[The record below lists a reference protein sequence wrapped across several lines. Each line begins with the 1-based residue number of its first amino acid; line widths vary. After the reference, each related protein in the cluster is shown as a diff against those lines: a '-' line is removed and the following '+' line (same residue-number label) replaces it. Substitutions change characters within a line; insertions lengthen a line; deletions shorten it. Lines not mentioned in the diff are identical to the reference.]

1 MNKRNLKFVLLLIAA
16 WCTMTL
22 VHEAGHVLCGW
33 SCGGT
38 LQSADF
44 LPWHLPFSIFEPD
57 PHPLMTLWGGPVLGV
72 LIPMAVAWLF
82 RSDELWF
89 IAFFCVLANG
99 MYLATA
105 WISGDRY
112 LDTPKLLEHG
122 AFPVTI
128 GIYCL
133 VTIGFGYVGFRQQC
147 VRLLSPPPSPPAS
160 NSLPSAVENHEIHSD
175 HT

>member
-1 MNKRNLKFVLLLIAA
+1 
-16 WCTMTL
+16 MTL

-33 SCGGT
+33 SCGGK

-44 LPWHLPFSIFEPD
+44 LPWHLPYSIFEPD
-57 PHPLMTLWGGPVLGV
+57 PYPLVTLWGGPVLGV
-72 LIPMAVAWLF
+72 VIPLAVAWLL
-82 RSDELWF
+82 RSDKLWF
-89 IAFFCVLANG
+89 IAYFCVLANG

-122 AFPVTI
+122 AFTGNDWDILYVDHRIWLLWVSATMRPIALPTSKST
-128 GIYCL
+128 CL
-133 VTIGFGYVGFRQQC
+133 KF
-147 VRLLSPPPSPPAS
+147 
-160 NSLPSAVENHEIHSD
+160 SLPTAVKIMKSILT

>member
-1 MNKRNLKFVLLLIAA
+1 MNRRHLKFVLLLIAA

-22 VHEAGHVLCGW
+22 VHESGHVLCGW

-38 LQSADF
+38 LQNADF
-44 LPWHLPFSIFEPD
+44 LPWHLPYSIFEPD
-57 PHPLMTLWGGPVLGV
+57 PHPLITLWGGPVLGV
-72 LIPMAVAWLF
+72 LIPIAVAWLF
-82 RSDELWF
+82 RWDEFWF
-89 IAFFCVLANG
+89 IAFFCLLANG

-133 VTIGFGYVGFRQQC
+133 VTIGFGYLGFRQRC
-147 VRLLSPPPSPPAS
+147 VRLLSPPLSPPAS

>member
-1 MNKRNLKFVLLLIAA
+1 MSTRYWKFVLLLAAA

-44 LPWHLPFSIFEPD
+44 IPWHLPYSIFEPD
-57 PHPLMTLWGGPVLGV
+57 PYPLITLWGGPALGV
-72 LIPMAVAWLF
+72 LIPVAIAWLL
-82 RSDELWF
+82 RRDEGWL
-89 IAFFCVLANG
+89 IAHFCVLANG

-105 WISGDRY
+105 WITGDRY
-112 LDTPKLLEHG
+112 LDTTKLLEHG
-122 AFPVTI
+122 AFPSSI

-133 VTIGFGYVGFRQQC
+133 VTIGFGYLGFRQQC
-147 VRLLSPPPSPPAS
+147 VRLLSPPASPPTVDS
-160 NSLPSAVENHEIHSD
+160 PTSQQ
-175 HT
+175 